1 MGFLTFVPL
10 DCAWGNLHDRFGPIV
25 IPTENPSDSLP
36 RAESRGR
43 GISLIIDKYYTKYL
57 ILIFT
62 PALAGVFV
70 L

>member
-1 MGFLTFVPL
+1 MGFLTFVRN
-10 DCAWGNLHDRFGPIV
+10 DKTTV
-25 IPTENPSDSLP
+25 IPAENPSDSLP
-36 RAESRGR
+36 RAEKFTSSKVERRGR